1 MAAPAYEP
9 LNNAQTA
16 EPPQARASKKSKKSA
31 SARSYEGTM
40 HLPAGSQ
47 VAQAAP
53 SAQSNLAQALA
64 PGQTA
69 SQPAQS
75 PTGIVRSPAADAWK
89 GLIFSLQ
96 ANNRTTEAFQEIAQI
111 PPDLRQQLEGDVEF
125 MQALASLYVVSGDT
139 AHAAEYLNRVE
150 NFYMLRRTVP
160 PPAIDVQNAW
170 LLMNT
175 GNDHDLYP
183 ALMSLDRRRD
193 LTPEQRQQVQTIW
206 ANWSVRRANAEMEA
220 GNTMRALDILEAAAR
235 DFPNDANVRRA
246 IAGGYVK
253 AGRASDS
260 LALFKTLSMQDAASG
275 DFQAAIGAAMAAKD
289 MAQAETWLRIA
300 LDRFPTDP
308 AILAVAARFEQA
320 RGNNE
325 RASDFWR
332 ASLAA
337 MPPGSS
343 AHALDKVGIYPPQG
357 RGAQPSYAPGDLK
370 QLLDPANQPAT
381 PVPSQSQLPGYR
393 AAPYNQG
400 APAQPAQ
407 ALPSQPQSQQPW
419 TPGPSTRALPLPS
432 PSSSPAPMPAAQ
444 TTAPSSAPIYVPL
457 TGNPSSSPSQPTF
470 IEQAATQAAQIKP
483 AARKSKPG
491 KQSGAPSGSS
501 KATGYSG
508 QVQLP
513 ASEEN
518 IDTTDPASGGQ
529 SQNPQQAPA
538 WQRQS
543 GEDARKPNPGA
554 GLRITSAPMDT
565 VAARAQALFAD
576 QTDSQL
582 TQGSA
587 SAIHAVPG
595 STAAPATELGA
606 APAGSTRYKAA
617 QYTPS
622 AQEAATG
629 AYSAPRQQSAQQP
642 APSQPAQQQ
651 AQQPLPSLTP
661 PQTKPSKKARKAAQA
676 AAQQQS
682 EPTLVN
688 APSVPNPDQTQVT
701 DLPAAT
707 QSTSG
712 TGLSDQELEQRNL
725 PPLRGPWVRV
735 QRDQRATSPRDEAE
749 MQLRS
754 IESGYSA
761 WLGGTGL
768 INYRSGDLGY
778 DHLSALEAPFE
789 VSFPAGYHARFTIV
803 AKAAFLDSGQADGN
817 SVIQVTT
824 IGQTKL
830 TQIPNPLGTLLTTD
844 TTPPPQQNAA
854 GIGGELQLA
863 FPHLAIAGG
872 YTPYGFLVSTFTAR
886 GMWKPGNGPFTLS
899 VVRDSV
905 KDTQLSYGGLR
916 DPGTAS
922 LSFPGNIWGAAVA
935 NQFNA
940 QYARGDAES
949 GFYFGAGG
957 QYITGYNIEKNT
969 RFDGTGGAYW
979 RLLTSPEYGNLSIGV
994 NFFAMHYAHNEQAF
1008 TYGMGGYF
1016 SPDAYFL
1023 ANVPFTWAAHSGT
1036 RWHYNVMGSLGV
1048 QAFQEDLAKLF
1059 PLVGQESLEVSS
1071 GNLALPAVTSVG
1083 PNYDLRTNAAYQIGP
1098 HWFAGGFLSANN
1110 SRNYSTVSTGFFV
1123 RYLFRSQPST
1133 ATTPTGLFPTDGL
1146 RPFTV
1151 P

>member
-1 MAAPAYEP
+1 
-9 LNNAQTA
+9 
-16 EPPQARASKKSKKSA
+16 
-31 SARSYEGTM
+31 M

-47 VAQAAP
+47 AAQQPP
-53 SAQSNLAQALA
+53 SAQSSLVQALA

-96 ANNRTTEAFQEIAQI
+96 ANNRTAEAFQEIAQI

-125 MQALASLYVVSGDT
+125 MQALASLYVASGDT

-150 NFYMLRRTVP
+150 NFYMLRRAVP

-175 GNDHDLYP
+175 GNERDLYP

-206 ANWSVRRANAEMEA
+206 ANWSMRRANAEMEA
-220 GNTMRALDILEAAAR
+220 GNTMRALEIFEAAAR
-235 DFPNDANVRRA
+235 DYPNDLNVRRA
-246 IAGGYVK
+246 MAGGYVK

-260 LALFKTLSMQDAASG
+260 LALFKSISMQDAVSG

-300 LDRFPTDP
+300 LDRFPSDP

-343 AHALDKVGIYPPQG
+343 AHALDNVGIYPPQG
-357 RGAQPSYAPGDLK
+357 RGVQRSYAPGDLK
-370 QLLDPANQPAT
+370 QLLDPANQSAPAAG
-381 PVPSQSQLPGYR
+381 SQSPLPGYR
-393 AAPYNQG
+393 TAPYNQG
-400 APAQPAQ
+400 APAQPTL
-407 ALPSQPQSQQPW
+407 ALPAPQQNQQPW
-419 TPGPSTRALPLPS
+419 TPGPSTRLLPLPAA
-432 PSSSPAPMPAAQ
+432 PLSSSAANTASRPAPAAQ
-444 TTAPSSAPIYVPL
+444 TTAPSSAPVYVPL
-457 TGNPSSSPSQPTF
+457 TGNPSPSPSQPAF

-483 AARKSKPG
+483 ATGKSKPG
-491 KQSGAPSGSS
+491 KQSRAASGSPNS
-501 KATGYSG
+501 SSYSG
-508 QVQLP
+508 RVQLP

-518 IDTTDPASGGQ
+518 VDSTDPLAG

-538 WQRQS
+538 WQPQAGADS
-543 GEDARKPNPGA
+543 RKPNPGA
-554 GLRITSAPMDT
+554 GLRITSEPMDT
-565 VAARAQALFAD
+565 EAARVQAMFAE

-587 SAIHAVPG
+587 TAIHALPG
-595 STAAPATELGA
+595 APAAPAPQLGA
-606 APAGSTRYKAA
+606 APAASTQYRTA

-642 APSQPAQQQ
+642 APQQPAPVPQQ
-651 AQQPLPSLTP
+651 AQRPLPQLTP
-661 PQTKPSKKARKAAQA
+661 SQTKPGKKARRAARA
-676 AAQQQS
+676 AARQQS

-688 APSVPNPDQTQVT
+688 APAVPNPDQMQVT

-707 QSTSG
+707 QSTTG

-725 PPLRGPWVRV
+725 PPLRGPWVRI
-735 QRDQRATSPRDEAE
+735 QRDQRTTSPRDEAE

-754 IESGYSA
+754 IESGYSG
-761 WLGGTGL
+761 WLGGSGL

-778 DHLSALEAPFE
+778 DHLSVLEAPFE

-803 AKAAFLDSGQADGN
+803 AKPVFLDSGQADGN

-824 IGQTKL
+824 VGQTKL
-830 TQIPNPLGTLLTTD
+830 TQIPNPMGTLLTTD

-863 FPHLAIAGG
+863 FPHLALAGG
-872 YTPYGFLVSTFTAR
+872 YTPAGFLVSTFTAR
-886 GMWKPGNGPFTLS
+886 GTWKPGNGPFTLS
-899 VVRDSV
+899 FVRDSV

-922 LSFPGNIWGAAVA
+922 LSFPGTIWGAAVT

-940 QYARGDAES
+940 QYSRGDAES

-979 RLLTSPEYGNLSIGV
+979 RLLTAPEYGNLSIGV